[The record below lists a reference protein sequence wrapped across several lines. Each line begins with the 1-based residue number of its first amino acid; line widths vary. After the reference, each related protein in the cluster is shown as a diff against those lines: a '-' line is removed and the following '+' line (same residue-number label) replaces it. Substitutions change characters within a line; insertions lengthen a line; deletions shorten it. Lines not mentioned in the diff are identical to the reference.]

1 MNKQHWITVIPDSD
15 VPLDELYDILRES
28 YERTRT
34 HPRRAK
40 EEEGE
45 AT

>member
-1 MNKQHWITVIPDSD
+1 MSRRE
-15 VPLDELYDILRES
+15 LAELYDILRES

-34 HPRRAK
+34 HPRRTK